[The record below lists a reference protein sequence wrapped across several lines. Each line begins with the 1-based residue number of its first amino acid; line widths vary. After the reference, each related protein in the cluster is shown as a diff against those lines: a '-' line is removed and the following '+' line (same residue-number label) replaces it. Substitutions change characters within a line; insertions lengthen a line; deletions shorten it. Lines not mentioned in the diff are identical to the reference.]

1 MEQGVSRTSPF
12 KKDRKF
18 FSKKESHLYQSF
30 IDVVKIG
37 GSLVVIIEVWDFE
50 LQGGER
56 KQLKVKVLDFAK
68 YCPSNVSEIRNE

>member
-1 MEQGVSRTSPF
+1 VEQGVSRTSPF

-37 GSLVVIIEVWDFE
+37 GSLVVIIEV
-50 LQGGER
+50 
-56 KQLKVKVLDFAK
+56 
-68 YCPSNVSEIRNE
+68 